1 MGIFWVLFTYV
12 ILAALCFVVI
22 GLFLGVSQK
31 TLRSTLLISLL
42 LVLIRLLWVIAQG
55 SMTVVWLCLFMAVV
69 ISARLMF
76 FRAP

>member
-1 MGIFWVLFTYV
+1 MGWFWVLFMYV
-12 ILAALCFVVI
+12 ILGALCFVVV

-31 TLRSTLLISLL
+31 TLRTTLLVS
-42 LVLIRLLWVIAQG
+42 LVLVLFRLLWILAQG
-55 SMTVVWLCLFMAVV
+55 SMTVVWLCLFMAII